1 MSDNSSPNQD
11 DKGRLPVYLTL
22 GALLIMGIAL
32 ISSPGLREFFIN
44 AWEVLTSGNEKRI
57 EAWVSGF
64 GAYGPLVLIAAMTAQ
79 MFLLVVPTILLMF
92 VAILA
97 YGPVWGSLLT
107 LLAVVVASTVGYAL
121 GRFLGEN
128 TLMRLIGKRTESK
141 LAGYLEDYGFWA
153 VFVTRLNPFLSND
166 AISFV
171 GGILRMGYLR
181 FIGATVLGICPLILV
196 IAIFNQSS
204 GQWKTALLWSSMAGS
219 FILAGYIWWGQRK
232 KKDTGNA

>member
-1 MSDNSSPNQD
+1 MSESEKPKNDE
-11 DKGRLPVYLTL
+11 KGKLPVYLTTGVLLAL
-22 GALLIMGIAL
+22 GVLIAFV
-32 ISSPGLREFFIN
+32 PAVRDFFAQ
-44 AWEVLTSGNEKRI
+44 AWKVLTSGDEKRI
-57 EAWVSGF
+57 EEWVSGY
-64 GAYGPLVLIAAMTAQ
+64 GAFGPLVVDVAMIAQ
-79 MFLLVVPTILLMF
+79 MFLLVVPTILLML

-107 LLAVVVASTVGYAL
+107 LLAVAVASTVGYAL

-128 TLMRLIGKRTESK
+128 TLMRLIGKKTEKK

-181 FIGATVLGICPLILV
+181 FMSATILGISPLILV
-196 IAIFNQSS
+196 IAILNQSN
-204 GQWKTALLWSSMAGS
+204 GPWKKILLWCSMAG
-219 FILAGYIWWGQRK
+219 FLILAVYIWWDQRK
-232 KKDTGNA
+232 KGDKDNT